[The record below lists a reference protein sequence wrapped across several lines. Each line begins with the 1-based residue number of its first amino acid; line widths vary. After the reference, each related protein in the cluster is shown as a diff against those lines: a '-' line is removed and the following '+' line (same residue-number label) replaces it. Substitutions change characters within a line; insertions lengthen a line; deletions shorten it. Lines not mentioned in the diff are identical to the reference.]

1 MIAQQE
7 TETKP
12 KYLRVNVVDTMK
24 DGRPVVRVRVPIG
37 LVRFGLRMAQ
47 TFSPEMKDV
56 KVDWDSIATM
66 IEEGTTGELVHVE
79 DDAEHKTV
87 DVYVE

>member
-7 TETKP
+7 TQTKP

-37 LVRFGLRMAQ
+37 LARFGLRMAQ
-47 TFSPEMKDV
+47 TFSPEMKGV
-56 KVDWDSIATM
+56 NVDWDSIATM

-79 DDAEHKTV
+79 DEVEHKTV
-87 DVYVE
+87 DVFVE